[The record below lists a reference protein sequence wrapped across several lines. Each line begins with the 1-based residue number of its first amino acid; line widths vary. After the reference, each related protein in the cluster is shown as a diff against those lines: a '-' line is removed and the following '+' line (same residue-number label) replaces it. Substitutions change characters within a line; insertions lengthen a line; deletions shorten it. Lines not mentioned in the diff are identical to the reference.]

1 VEAVAERFGARF
13 EQRVDALDERLLGG
27 ERTRAAF
34 GWAGFASAGTLLA
47 LFTFGMLMVATLF
60 AFFVVPLVIVVGT
73 GLPILVCKVGGN
85 RRWAHVAAIVLPA
98 TIVPIIGLLGFDVVW
113 ASVGLG
119 RPHPLLGLAIASV
132 VVGGLEYLYLRWV
145 HRTAPDYPERWA
157 AWGALAGL
165 ALYVVTRT
173 IQLPELEIVVD
184 AALLFGAVWA
194 YLREV
199 SGPRIR
205 RPFWWSVLLV
215 LGFVFT
221 VPLASEA
228 ALRARVGLPAMAGFA
243 VFVAIVIVAARRF
256 ARDNPDEQRVV
267 RRHLWPVLGLAVGI
281 VAIAVVA
288 KAKGV
293 SADAPAG
300 KDLPVAAAAAAVPQ
314 EAIDHRPLLMFDSG
328 EILRTPVDI
337 ADMFRTGIVEH
348 CPEGKGLLA
357 DCPAL
362 GGVDDL
368 TTDGGNLRFKTE
380 TYDNGSFDSR
390 IYVNVVEHGSS
401 TYLDYW
407 WYLPDNP
414 ANTARGAM
422 CGAGLVIPE
431 ITCFDHQSDWEG
443 VTVVLDTATKEPRAV
458 NYAAHTFVVRVP
470 WAIARAGERPLVFI
484 ARGTHAAYP
493 RPCRKDF
500 CATSSLAKDN
510 KFDGGNP
517 WSENGCATCVSRFP
531 MTADGRPASW
541 NAYTGRW
548 GAALCV
554 TQDLYCARADAPRSP
569 GAQRARF
576 AHPWCVTHEI
586 ADRSLKPRRVE
597 TPCARQG

>member
-1 VEAVAERFGARF
+1 VEAAAQGFGTKFER
-13 EQRVDALDERLLGG
+13 RVDALDERPLGG
-27 ERTRAAF
+27 ARTKAAF

-47 LFTFGMLMVATLF
+47 LFTFGMLMVATLV
-60 AFFVVPLVIVVGT
+60 AFLVVPLVIVVGA
-73 GLPILVCKVGGN
+73 GLPILVCKVGGD
-85 RRWAHVAAIVLPA
+85 RRWAHVGAIVLPA
-98 TIVPIIGLLGFDVVW
+98 VIVPIVGLLGFDVLW
-113 ASVGLG
+113 ASVGLH

-157 AWGALAGL
+157 AWGAFAGL
-165 ALYVVTRT
+165 ALYVVTRA

-184 AALLFGAVWA
+184 AALLFGAVSA
-194 YLREV
+194 YLRNV
-199 SGPRIR
+199 SGPQIR
-205 RPFWWSVLLV
+205 RPLWWSVLLV

-228 ALRARVGLPAMAGFA
+228 AQRARVGLPAIAGFA
-243 VFVAIVIVAARRF
+243 VFAAIVIVAARRF
-256 ARDNPDEQRVV
+256 ARENPDEQRVV
-267 RRHLWPVLGLAVGI
+267 RRHLWPILGLAVGI

-288 KAKGV
+288 KTKGV
-293 SADAPAG
+293 SAQAPAG
-300 KDLPVAAAAAAVPQ
+300 KALPVAAAPVAVPP

-328 EILRTPVDI
+328 EVLRTPVDI
-337 ADMFRTGIVEH
+337 ADMFRSGIVEH
-348 CPEGKGLLA
+348 CPQDKGLLA

-362 GGVDDL
+362 GGVDNL
-368 TTDGGNLRFKTE
+368 TTDGGNLRFRTE
-380 TYDNGSFDSR
+380 SFDNGSFDSR
-390 IYVNVVEHGSS
+390 IYVNELRHGEK

-443 VTVVLDTATKEPRAV
+443 VTVVLGADKQPEAV
-458 NYAAHTFVVRVP
+458 NYAAHAFVVRVP

-510 KFDGGNP
+510 KFDGRNP
-517 WSENGCATCVSRFP
+517 WSENDCVTCVSRFP
-531 MTADGRPASW
+531 MTAGGKPASW

-554 TQDLYCARADAPRSP
+554 TKDLYCARADAPRSP

-586 ADRSLKPRRVE
+586 RNRTLRPRRVK
-597 TPCARQG
+597 TPCSQQG